1 MKLIRYTLLAFLS
14 LVFVQSAKAQMEL
27 AVSYGYRFGGSLPVR
42 VGNDFGKLKVEDS
55 GAFSADFRY
64 RVGGSA
70 LLIAYSRQSSAVDF
84 VQSGIFGR
92 EQLFDA
98 TIEYFLL
105 GVSRGADNGI
115 GFNPFGQIALGIG
128 VISPLNT
135 TFTSEIRPAVTM
147 RGGFN
152 YFFTD
157 LIGLRVSV
165 GILAPL
171 QYGNAGLFC
180 DTASGCGLGVGA
192 SSQIVQGDISGG
204 LVFRFG
210 NRNRNI
216 DDAFDTG
223 GS

>member
-1 MKLIRYTLLAFLS
+1 MIQIKTIFAG
-14 LVFVQSAKAQMEL
+14 LVFALITQLGMAQMEL
-27 AVSYGYRFGGSLPVR
+27 GVSYGYRFGGSLPVR
-42 VGNDFGKLKVEDS
+42 VDNQFGKLKVEDS

-64 RVGGSA
+64 RIGGTA
-70 LLIAYSRQSSAVDF
+70 LLLAYSRQTSAVDF
-84 VQSGIFGR
+84 VQGGLFGDER
-92 EQLFDA
+92 LFDA

-105 GVSRGADNGI
+105 GVSRGADMGV
-115 GFNPFGQIALGIG
+115 GFNPFGQVALGVG
-128 VISPLNT
+128 VISPISST
-135 TFTSEIRPAVTM
+135 YTSEIRPAVTM

-180 DTASGCGLGVGA
+180 DTASGCGVGVGA

-204 LVFRFG
+204 LVFRFRTSSQKG
-210 NRNRNI
+210 
-216 DDAFDTG
+216 DAPYNKG
-223 GS
+223 Q